1 MLLFQEYPFWQSAPK
16 QEVVREEVAM
26 RLRTPWEFVPQQQIH
41 ISFASL

>member
-1 MLLFQEYPFWQSAPK
+1 MQLFREYPFWQTGSE
-16 QEVVREEVAM
+16 QEVVREKVAM